1 MAIKKVPIGIELV
14 RRKVATEADIK
25 EAIRYQKEHPNVKI
39 GEALAEL
46 GRVDEKEL
54 IQAMG
59 EILGEK
65 VIIMKPE
72 LVNVNISKYISMDMA
87 KKNNVIPFDD
97 LNGKVK
103 VCFSDTSNTK
113 LVEQIRLML
122 MHNGYSMEKYISFAN
137 KINET
142 LEQLD
147 SNSTTEDLGN
157 TANKDI
163 TKMVD
168 TIIKT
173 GMEKNASDIHIEPME
188 KDIRVRYRIDG
199 DLITVARIGKENQSQ
214 MIGRL
219 KAISNMYQEK
229 QESQDGR
236 IIMYPGFNIR
246 VSSQKTIYGEKFV
259 LRLLKKDAK
268 IRDIYELGF
277 PRDENLI
284 TKYFDKRNSV
294 TIVAAPTGEGKT
306 TTLYSIIKVL
316 NTNTVNIITLEDPV
330 EVRLPGLNQVEM
342 DAKTTFASA
351 LRTVLRQD
359 PNIVLVGEI
368 RDLETAEIALEAGQ
382 TGHYVLSTIHTINS
396 IEVITRLRKL
406 GISDYDIAST
416 LATAVSQRLV
426 RKVCPHCAQKR
437 EFTEEE
443 KRKINTFSKKY
454 NMEFDFTDKYTWDT
468 IGCKECNMTG
478 YSGRIAIIEILTL
491 TDKIKE
497 LVMNGKSTFEIRK
510 AALEEGFLPF
520 EMDGVKKVVDGLITV
535 EELNNKT
542 LIFNKADI
550 KYLICA

>member
-1 MAIKKVPIGIELV
+1 MAGKKVPLGIELV
-14 RRKVATEADIK
+14 KRKVATEADVK
-25 EAIRYQKEHPNVKI
+25 EAIRYQKEHPNTKI
-39 GEALAEL
+39 GEALAEI
-46 GRVDEKEL
+46 GTIDEKKL
-54 IQAMG
+54 VQAMS

-65 VIIMKPE
+65 VIIMRPE
-72 LVNVNISKYISMDMA
+72 LVNINISKYISIDTA
-87 KKNNVIPFDD
+87 KKNKVIPFDEI
-97 LNGKVK
+97 NGKVK
-103 VCFSDTSNTK
+103 VCFSDVNDPK
-113 LVEQIRLML
+113 VVEQIRLML
-122 MHNGYSMEKYISFAN
+122 LHSGYSMEKYISFSN
-137 KINET
+137 KILST
-142 LEQLD
+142 LESLEVD
-147 SNSTTEDLGN
+147 TTEDFG
-157 TANKDI
+157 ASSKDI

-173 GMEKNASDIHIEPME
+173 GMEKRASDIHIEPME
-188 KDIRVRYRIDG
+188 KDIRVRYRVDG
-199 DLITVARIGKENQSQ
+199 DMITVARIGKENQSQ

-229 QESQDGR
+229 TESQDGR

-277 PRDENLI
+277 PREDNLI
-284 TKYFDKRNSV
+284 SKNFDKRNSV

-316 NTNTVNIITLEDPV
+316 NTSSVNIITLEDPV

-368 RDLETAEIALEAGQ
+368 RDLETAEIAMEAGQ

-426 RKVCPHCAQKR
+426 RRVCPKCAQKR
-437 EFTEEE
+437 EFTEDE
-443 KRKINTFSKKY
+443 KNKINNYAKKY
-454 NMEFDFTDKYTWDT
+454 NMEFDFKDKYTYDV

-497 LVMNGKSTFEIRK
+497 LIMDGKSTFEIRK

-520 EMDGVKKVVDGLITV
+520 EMDGIKKVVDGKITLQ
-535 EELNNKT
+535 ELNNKT
-542 LIFNKADI
+542 LLFNS
-550 KYLICA
+550 

>member
-1 MAIKKVPIGIELV
+1 MAGKKVPLGIELV
-14 RRKVATEADIK
+14 KRKVATEADVK
-25 EAIRYQKEHPNVKI
+25 EAIRYQKEHPNTKI
-39 GEALAEL
+39 GEALAEI
-46 GRVDEKEL
+46 GTIDEKKL
-54 IQAMG
+54 VQAMS

-65 VIIMKPE
+65 VIIMRPE
-72 LVNVNISKYISMDMA
+72 LVNINISKYISIDTA
-87 KKNNVIPFDD
+87 KKNKVIPFDEI
-97 LNGKVK
+97 NGKVK
-103 VCFSDTSNTK
+103 VCFSDVNDPK
-113 LVEQIRLML
+113 VVEQIRLML
-122 MHNGYSMEKYISFAN
+122 LHSGYSMEKYISFSN
-137 KINET
+137 KILST
-142 LEQLD
+142 LESLEVD
-147 SNSTTEDLGN
+147 TTEDFG
-157 TANKDI
+157 ASSKDI

-173 GMEKNASDIHIEPME
+173 GMEKRASDIHIEPME
-188 KDIRVRYRIDG
+188 KDIRVRYRVDG
-199 DLITVARIGKENQSQ
+199 DMITVARIGKENQSQ

-229 QESQDGR
+229 TESQDGR

-277 PRDENLI
+277 PREDNLI
-284 TKYFDKRNSV
+284 SKYFDKRNSV

-316 NTNTVNIITLEDPV
+316 NTSSVNIITLEDPV

-368 RDLETAEIALEAGQ
+368 RDLETAEIAMEAGQ

-426 RKVCPHCAQKR
+426 RRVCPKCAQKR
-437 EFTEEE
+437 EFTEDE
-443 KRKINTFSKKY
+443 KNNINNYAKKY
-454 NMEFDFTDKYTWDT
+454 NMEFDFKDKYTYDV

-497 LVMNGKSTFEIRK
+497 LIMDGKSTFEIRK

-520 EMDGVKKVVDGLITV
+520 EMDGIKKVVDGKITLQ
-535 EELNNKT
+535 ELNNKT
-542 LIFNKADI
+542 LLFNS
-550 KYLICA
+550 

>member
-1 MAIKKVPIGIELV
+1 MAGKKVPLGIELV
-14 RRKVATEADIK
+14 KRKVATEADVK
-25 EAIRYQKEHPNVKI
+25 EAIRYQKEHPNMKI
-39 GEALAEL
+39 GEALAEI
-46 GRVDEKEL
+46 GTIDEKKL
-54 IQAMG
+54 VQAMS

-65 VIIMKPE
+65 VIIMRPE
-72 LVNVNISKYISMDMA
+72 LVNINVSKYISIDTA
-87 KKNNVIPFDD
+87 KKNKVIPFDEI
-97 LNGKVK
+97 NGKVK
-103 VCFSDTSNTK
+103 VCFADVNDQK
-113 LVEQIRLML
+113 VVEQIRLML
-122 MHNGYSMEKYISFAN
+122 LHGGYSMEKYISFSS
-137 KINET
+137 KILST
-142 LEQLD
+142 LESLESD
-147 SNSTTEDLGN
+147 TTEDFG
-157 TANKDI
+157 ASSKDI

-173 GMEKNASDIHIEPME
+173 GMDKRASDIHIEPME
-188 KDIRVRYRIDG
+188 KDIRVRYRVDG
-199 DLITVARIGKENQSQ
+199 DMITVARIGKENQSQ

-229 QESQDGR
+229 TESQDGR

-277 PRDENLI
+277 PREDNLI
-284 TKYFDKRNSV
+284 SKYFDKRNSV

-316 NTNTVNIITLEDPV
+316 NTSSVNIITLEDPV

-342 DAKTTFASA
+342 DSKTTFASA

-368 RDLETAEIALEAGQ
+368 RDLETAEIAMEAGQ

-426 RKVCPHCAQKR
+426 RRICPKCGQKR
-437 EFTEEE
+437 AFTEDE
-443 KRKINTFSKKY
+443 KNKINAYAKKY
-454 NMEFDFTDKYTWDT
+454 NMEFDFKDKYTYDA

-497 LVMNGKSTFEIRK
+497 LVMDGKSTFEIRK

-520 EMDGVKKVVDGLITV
+520 EMDGIKKVVDGKITLQ
-535 EELNNKT
+535 ELNNKT
-542 LIFNKADI
+542 LLFNS
-550 KYLICA
+550 

>member
-1 MAIKKVPIGIELV
+1 MAMKKVPMGIELV
-14 RRKVATEADIK
+14 KRKVATEADIK

-54 IQAMG
+54 VQAMS

-65 VIIMKPE
+65 VIIMRPE
-72 LVNVNISKYISMDMA
+72 LVNIHISKYISMDTA
-87 KKNNVIPFDD
+87 KKNKVIPFDD

-103 VCFSDTSNTK
+103 VCFADTSNTK

-122 MHNGYSMEKYISFAN
+122 MHNGYSMEKYISFSN
-137 KINET
+137 KISET

-147 SNSTTEDLGN
+147 GESSTEDLGN
-157 TANKDI
+157 TVNKDI

-173 GMEKNASDIHIEPME
+173 GMDKNASDIHIEPME

-497 LVMNGKSTFEIRK
+497 LVMDGKSTFEIRK

-535 EELNNKT
+535 DELNNKT
-542 LIFNKADI
+542 LIFNNI
-550 KYLICA
+550 

>member
-1 MAIKKVPIGIELV
+1 MAGKKVPLGIELV
-14 RRKVATEADIK
+14 KRKVATEADVK
-25 EAIRYQKEHPNVKI
+25 EAIRYQKEHPNTKI
-39 GEALAEL
+39 GEALAEI
-46 GRVDEKEL
+46 GTIDEKKL
-54 IQAMG
+54 VQAMS

-65 VIIMKPE
+65 VIIMRPE
-72 LVNVNISKYISMDMA
+72 LVNINISKYISIDTA
-87 KKNNVIPFDD
+87 KKNKVIPFDEI
-97 LNGKVK
+97 NGKVK
-103 VCFSDTSNTK
+103 VCFSDVNDPK
-113 LVEQIRLML
+113 VVEQIRLML
-122 MHNGYSMEKYISFAN
+122 LHSGYSMEKYISFSN
-137 KINET
+137 KILST
-142 LEQLD
+142 LESLEVD
-147 SNSTTEDLGN
+147 TTEDFG
-157 TANKDI
+157 ASSKDI

-173 GMEKNASDIHIEPME
+173 GMEKRASDIHIEPME
-188 KDIRVRYRIDG
+188 KDIRVRYRVDG
-199 DLITVARIGKENQSQ
+199 DMITVARIGKENQSQ

-229 QESQDGR
+229 TESQDGR

-277 PRDENLI
+277 PREDNLI
-284 TKYFDKRNSV
+284 SKYFDKRNSV

-316 NTNTVNIITLEDPV
+316 NTSSVNIITLEDPV

-368 RDLETAEIALEAGQ
+368 RDLETAEIAMEAGQ

-426 RKVCPHCAQKR
+426 RRVCPKCAQKR
-437 EFTEEE
+437 EFTEDE
-443 KRKINTFSKKY
+443 KNKINNYAKKY
-454 NMEFDFTDKYTWDT
+454 NMEFDFKDKYTYDV

-497 LVMNGKSTFEIRK
+497 LIMDGKSTFEIRK

-520 EMDGVKKVVDGLITV
+520 EMDGIKKVVDGKITLQ
-535 EELNNKT
+535 ELNNKK
-542 LIFNKADI
+542 LLFNS
-550 KYLICA
+550 

>member
-1 MAIKKVPIGIELV
+1 MAGKKVPLGIELV
-14 RRKVATEADIK
+14 KRKVATEADVK
-25 EAIRYQKEHPNVKI
+25 EAIRYQKEHPNTKI
-39 GEALAEL
+39 GEALAEI
-46 GRVDEKEL
+46 GTIDEKKL
-54 IQAMG
+54 VQAMS

-65 VIIMKPE
+65 VIIMRPE
-72 LVNVNISKYISMDMA
+72 LVNINISKYISIDTA
-87 KKNNVIPFDD
+87 KKNKVIPFDEI
-97 LNGKVK
+97 NGKVK
-103 VCFSDTSNTK
+103 VCFSDVNDPK
-113 LVEQIRLML
+113 VVEQIRLML
-122 MHNGYSMEKYISFAN
+122 LHSGYSMEKYISFSN
-137 KINET
+137 KILST
-142 LEQLD
+142 LESLEVD
-147 SNSTTEDLGN
+147 TTEDFG
-157 TANKDI
+157 ASSKDI

-173 GMEKNASDIHIEPME
+173 GMEKRASDIHIEPME
-188 KDIRVRYRIDG
+188 KDIRVRYRVDG
-199 DLITVARIGKENQSQ
+199 DMITVAKIGKENQSQ

-229 QESQDGR
+229 TESQDGR

-277 PRDENLI
+277 PREDNLI
-284 TKYFDKRNSV
+284 SKYFDKRNSV

-316 NTNTVNIITLEDPV
+316 NTSSVNIITLEDPV

-368 RDLETAEIALEAGQ
+368 RDLETAEIAMEAGQ

-426 RKVCPHCAQKR
+426 RRVCPKCAQKR
-437 EFTEEE
+437 EFTEDE
-443 KRKINTFSKKY
+443 KNKINNYAKKY
-454 NMEFDFTDKYTWDT
+454 NMEFDFKDKYTYDV

-497 LVMNGKSTFEIRK
+497 LVMDGKSTFEIRK

-520 EMDGVKKVVDGLITV
+520 EMDGIKKVVDGKITLQ
-535 EELNNKT
+535 ELNNKT
-542 LIFNKADI
+542 LLFNS
-550 KYLICA
+550 

>member
-1 MAIKKVPIGIELV
+1 MKKVPLGIELV
-14 RRKVATEADIK
+14 KRKVATEADIK
-25 EAIRYQKEHPNVKI
+25 EAIRYQKEHPKLKI
-39 GEALAEL
+39 GEALAAL
-46 GRVDEKEL
+46 GLVDEKEL
-54 IQAMG
+54 ITAMG

-65 VIIMKPE
+65 VIIMRPE
-72 LVNVNISKYISMDMA
+72 LVNVNISKYISMDTA
-87 KKNNVIPFDD
+87 KKNKVIPFDE

-103 VCFSDTSNTK
+103 VCFADTSNNK

-122 MHNGYSMEKYISFAN
+122 MHAGFTMEKYISFTN
-137 KINET
+137 KIEET
-142 LEQLD
+142 LEALD
-147 SNSTTEDLGN
+147 GDASTEDFN
-157 TANKDI
+157 NADTRDI

-173 GMEKNASDIHIEPME
+173 GMEKNSSDIHIEPME

-199 DLITVARIGKENQSQ
+199 DMITVARIPKENQTQ

-277 PRDENLI
+277 PREDNLI
-284 TKYFDKRNSV
+284 SKYFDKRNSV

-316 NTNTVNIITLEDPV
+316 NTNSVNIITLEDPV

-382 TGHYVLSTIHTINS
+382 TGHYVLSTIHTINA

-426 RKVCPHCAQKR
+426 RRVCPHCAQKR
-437 EFTEEE
+437 EFTDDE
-443 KRKINTFSKKY
+443 KRKINEYSKKY
-454 NMEFDFTDKYTWDT
+454 NMEFDFKDKYTWDT

-478 YSGRIAIIEILTL
+478 YTGRIAIIEILTL
-491 TDKIKE
+491 TDRIKE
-497 LVMNGKSTFEIRK
+497 LVMEGKSTFEIRK

-520 EMDGVKKVVDGLITV
+520 EMDGVKKVVDGKVTV

-542 LIFNKADI
+542 LIFNN
-550 KYLICA
+550 L

>member
-1 MAIKKVPIGIELV
+1 MAGKKVPLGIELV
-14 RRKVATEADIK
+14 KRKVATEADVK
-25 EAIRYQKEHPNVKI
+25 EAIRYQKEHPNTKI
-39 GEALAEL
+39 GEALAEI
-46 GRVDEKEL
+46 GTIDEKKL
-54 IQAMG
+54 VQAMS

-65 VIIMKPE
+65 VIIMRPE
-72 LVNVNISKYISMDMA
+72 LVNINISKYISIDTA
-87 KKNNVIPFDD
+87 KKNKVIPFDEI
-97 LNGKVK
+97 NGKVK
-103 VCFSDTSNTK
+103 VCFSDVNDPK
-113 LVEQIRLML
+113 VVEQIRLML
-122 MHNGYSMEKYISFAN
+122 LHSGYSMEKYISFSN
-137 KINET
+137 KILST
-142 LEQLD
+142 LESLEVD
-147 SNSTTEDLGN
+147 TTEDFG
-157 TANKDI
+157 ASSKDI

-173 GMEKNASDIHIEPME
+173 GMEKRASDIHIEPME
-188 KDIRVRYRIDG
+188 KDIRVRYRVDG
-199 DLITVARIGKENQSQ
+199 DMITVARIGKENQSQ

-229 QESQDGR
+229 TESQDGR

-277 PRDENLI
+277 PREDNLI
-284 TKYFDKRNSV
+284 SKYFDKRNSV

-316 NTNTVNIITLEDPV
+316 NTSSVNIITLEDPV

-368 RDLETAEIALEAGQ
+368 RDLETAEIAMEAGQ

-426 RKVCPHCAQKR
+426 RRVCPKCAQKR
-437 EFTEEE
+437 EFTEDE
-443 KRKINTFSKKY
+443 KNKINNYAKKY
-454 NMEFDFTDKYTWDT
+454 NMEFDFKDKYTYDV

-497 LVMNGKSTFEIRK
+497 LVMDGKSTFEIRK

-520 EMDGVKKVVDGLITV
+520 EMDGVKKVVDGKITLQ
-535 EELNNKT
+535 ELNNKT
-542 LIFNKADI
+542 LLFNS
-550 KYLICA
+550 

>member
-1 MAIKKVPIGIELV
+1 MAGKKVPLGIELV
-14 RRKVATEADIK
+14 KRKVATEADVK
-25 EAIRYQKEHPNVKI
+25 EAIRYQKEHPNTKI
-39 GEALAEL
+39 GEALAEI
-46 GRVDEKEL
+46 GTIDEKKL
-54 IQAMG
+54 VQAMS

-65 VIIMKPE
+65 VIIMRPE
-72 LVNVNISKYISMDMA
+72 LVNINISKYISIDTA
-87 KKNNVIPFDD
+87 KKNKVIPFDEI
-97 LNGKVK
+97 NGKVK
-103 VCFSDTSNTK
+103 VCFSDVNDPK
-113 LVEQIRLML
+113 VVEQIRLML
-122 MHNGYSMEKYISFAN
+122 LHSGYSMEKYISFSN
-137 KINET
+137 KILST
-142 LEQLD
+142 LESLEVD
-147 SNSTTEDLGN
+147 TTEDFG
-157 TANKDI
+157 ASSKDI

-173 GMEKNASDIHIEPME
+173 GMEKRASDIHIEPME
-188 KDIRVRYRIDG
+188 KDIRVRYRVDG
-199 DLITVARIGKENQSQ
+199 DMITVARIGKENQSQ

-229 QESQDGR
+229 TESQDGR

-277 PRDENLI
+277 PREDNLI
-284 TKYFDKRNSV
+284 SKYFDKRNSV

-316 NTNTVNIITLEDPV
+316 NTSSVNIITLEDPV

-368 RDLETAEIALEAGQ
+368 RDLETAEIAMQAGQ

-426 RKVCPHCAQKR
+426 RRVCPKCAQKR
-437 EFTEEE
+437 EFTEDE
-443 KRKINTFSKKY
+443 KNKINNYAKKY
-454 NMEFDFTDKYTWDT
+454 NMEFDFKDKYTYDV

-497 LVMNGKSTFEIRK
+497 LVMDGKSTFEIRK

-520 EMDGVKKVVDGLITV
+520 EMDGVKKVVDGKITLQ
-535 EELNNKT
+535 ELNNKT
-542 LIFNKADI
+542 LLFNS
-550 KYLICA
+550 

>member
-1 MAIKKVPIGIELV
+1 MANKKVPLGLELV
-14 RRKVATEADIK
+14 KRNVATEADIK
-25 EAIRYQKEHPNVKI
+25 EAIRYQKEHPGVRI
-39 GEALAEL
+39 GEALYEL
-46 GRVDEKEL
+46 KTVDEKL
-54 IQAMG
+54 LVQAMG
-59 EILGEK
+59 DILGEK
-65 VIIMKPE
+65 VIVMRPE
-72 LVNVNISKYISMDMA
+72 IVNINISKYISIDIA
-87 KKNNVIPFDD
+87 KKSKVVPFDEV
-97 LNGKVK
+97 NGKVK
-103 VCFSDTSNTK
+103 VCFADANDEK
-113 LVEQIRLML
+113 AVEQIRLML
-122 MHNGYSMEKYISFAN
+122 MHSGYTMEKYISFTSR
-137 KINET
+137 IMDT
-142 LEQLD
+142 LESLEG
-147 SNSTTEDLGN
+147 SATENFDQIS
-157 TANKDI
+157 KDI

-168 TIIKT
+168 TIIKK

-188 KDIRVRYRIDG
+188 KDIRVRYRVDG
-199 DLITVARIGKENQSQ
+199 DMITVARIDKENQQQ

-229 QESQDGR
+229 TESQDGR
-236 IIMYPGFNIR
+236 IIMYPGYNIR

-284 TKYFDKRNSV
+284 SKYFDKRNSV

-316 NTNTVNIITLEDPV
+316 NTNSVNIITLEDPV

-342 DAKTTFASA
+342 DSKTTFAKA

-368 RDLETAEIALEAGQ
+368 RDLETAEIAMEAGQ

-426 RKVCPHCAQKR
+426 RRVCPKCAVKR
-437 EFTEEE
+437 DFTEDE
-443 KRKINTFSKKY
+443 KNKINEYSKKF
-454 NMEFDFTDKYTWDT
+454 NIQFDFKDKYTYDT
-468 IGCKECNMTG
+468 IGCKDCNMTG

-497 LVMNGKSTFEIRK
+497 LVMDGKSTFDIRK

-520 EMDGVKKVVDGLITV
+520 EMDGVKKVVDGKITLQ
-535 EELNNKT
+535 ELNNKT
-542 LIFNKADI
+542 LLFNN
-550 KYLICA
+550 

>member
-542 LIFNKADI
+542 LIFNNI
-550 KYLICA
+550 

>member
-1 MAIKKVPIGIELV
+1 MAGKKVPLGIELV
-14 RRKVATEADIK
+14 KRKVATEADVK
-25 EAIRYQKEHPNVKI
+25 EAIRYQKEHPNTKI
-39 GEALAEL
+39 GEALAEI
-46 GRVDEKEL
+46 GTIDEKKL
-54 IQAMG
+54 VQAMS

-65 VIIMKPE
+65 VIIMRPE
-72 LVNVNISKYISMDMA
+72 LVNINISKYISIDTA
-87 KKNNVIPFDD
+87 KKNKVIPFDEI
-97 LNGKVK
+97 NGKVK
-103 VCFSDTSNTK
+103 VCFSDVNDPK
-113 LVEQIRLML
+113 VVEQIRLML
-122 MHNGYSMEKYISFAN
+122 LHSGYSMEKYISFSN
-137 KINET
+137 KILST
-142 LEQLD
+142 LESLEVD
-147 SNSTTEDLGN
+147 TTEDFG
-157 TANKDI
+157 ASSKDI

-173 GMEKNASDIHIEPME
+173 GMEKRASDIHIEPME
-188 KDIRVRYRIDG
+188 KDIRVRYRVDG
-199 DLITVARIGKENQSQ
+199 DMITVARIGKENQSQ

-229 QESQDGR
+229 TESQDGR

-277 PRDENLI
+277 PREDNLI
-284 TKYFDKRNSV
+284 SKYFDKRNSV

-316 NTNTVNIITLEDPV
+316 NTSSVNIITLEDPV

-342 DAKTTFASA
+342 DTKTTFASA

-368 RDLETAEIALEAGQ
+368 RDLETAEIAMEAGQ

-426 RKVCPHCAQKR
+426 RRVCPKCAQKR
-437 EFTEEE
+437 EFTEDE
-443 KRKINTFSKKY
+443 KNKINNYAKKY
-454 NMEFDFTDKYTWDT
+454 NMEFDFKDKYTYDV

-497 LVMNGKSTFEIRK
+497 LIMDGKSTFEIRK

-520 EMDGVKKVVDGLITV
+520 EMDGIKKVVDGKITLQ
-535 EELNNKT
+535 ELNNKT
-542 LIFNKADI
+542 LLFNS
-550 KYLICA
+550 

>member
-1 MAIKKVPIGIELV
+1 MAGKKVPLGIELV
-14 RRKVATEADIK
+14 KRKVATEADVK
-25 EAIRYQKEHPNVKI
+25 EAIRYQKEHPNTKI
-39 GEALAEL
+39 GEALAEI
-46 GRVDEKEL
+46 GTIDEKKL
-54 IQAMG
+54 VQAMS

-65 VIIMKPE
+65 VIIMRPE
-72 LVNVNISKYISMDMA
+72 LVNINISKYISIDTA
-87 KKNNVIPFDD
+87 KKNKVIPFDEI
-97 LNGKVK
+97 NGKVK
-103 VCFSDTSNTK
+103 VCFSDVNDPK
-113 LVEQIRLML
+113 VVEQIRLML
-122 MHNGYSMEKYISFAN
+122 LHSGYSMEKYISFSN
-137 KINET
+137 KILST
-142 LEQLD
+142 LESLEVD
-147 SNSTTEDLGN
+147 TTEDFG
-157 TANKDI
+157 ASSKDI

-173 GMEKNASDIHIEPME
+173 GMEKRASDIHIEPME
-188 KDIRVRYRIDG
+188 KDIRVRYRVDG
-199 DLITVARIGKENQSQ
+199 DMITVARIGKENQSQ

-229 QESQDGR
+229 TESQDGR

-277 PRDENLI
+277 PREDNLI
-284 TKYFDKRNSV
+284 SKYFDKRNSV

-316 NTNTVNIITLEDPV
+316 NTSSVNIITLEDPV

-351 LRTVLRQD
+351 LRTALRQD

-368 RDLETAEIALEAGQ
+368 RDLETAEIAMEAGQ

-426 RKVCPHCAQKR
+426 RRVCPKCAQKR
-437 EFTEEE
+437 EFTEDE
-443 KRKINTFSKKY
+443 KNKINNYAKKY
-454 NMEFDFTDKYTWDT
+454 NMEFDFKDKYTYDV

-497 LVMNGKSTFEIRK
+497 LIMDGKSTFEIRK

-520 EMDGVKKVVDGLITV
+520 EMDGIKKVVDGKITLQ
-535 EELNNKT
+535 ELNNKT
-542 LIFNKADI
+542 LLFNS
-550 KYLICA
+550 

>member
-1 MAIKKVPIGIELV
+1 MAGKKVPLGIELV
-14 RRKVATEADIK
+14 KRKVATEADVK
-25 EAIRYQKEHPNVKI
+25 EAIRYQKEHPNTKI
-39 GEALAEL
+39 GEALAEI
-46 GRVDEKEL
+46 GTIDEKKL
-54 IQAMG
+54 VQAMS

-65 VIIMKPE
+65 VIIMRPE
-72 LVNVNISKYISMDMA
+72 LVNINISKYISIDTA
-87 KKNNVIPFDD
+87 KKNKVIPFDEI
-97 LNGKVK
+97 NGKVK
-103 VCFSDTSNTK
+103 VCFADVNDPK
-113 LVEQIRLML
+113 VVEQIRLML
-122 MHNGYSMEKYISFAN
+122 LHSGYSMEKYISFSN
-137 KINET
+137 KILST
-142 LEQLD
+142 LESLEGD
-147 SNSTTEDLGN
+147 TTEDFG
-157 TANKDI
+157 ASSKDI

-173 GMEKNASDIHIEPME
+173 GMEKRASDIHIEPME
-188 KDIRVRYRIDG
+188 KDIRVRYRVDG
-199 DLITVARIGKENQSQ
+199 DMITVARIGKENQSQ

-229 QESQDGR
+229 TESQDGR

-277 PRDENLI
+277 PREDNLI
-284 TKYFDKRNSV
+284 SKYFDKRNSV

-316 NTNTVNIITLEDPV
+316 NTSSVNIITLEDPV

-368 RDLETAEIALEAGQ
+368 RDLETAEIAMEAGQ

-426 RKVCPHCAQKR
+426 RRVCPKCAQKR
-437 EFTEEE
+437 EFTEDE
-443 KRKINTFSKKY
+443 KNKINNYAKKY
-454 NMEFDFTDKYTWDT
+454 NMEFDFKDKYTYDV

-497 LVMNGKSTFEIRK
+497 LVMDGKSTFEIRK

-520 EMDGVKKVVDGLITV
+520 EMDGIKKVVDGKITLQ
-535 EELNNKT
+535 ELNNKT
-542 LIFNKADI
+542 LLFNS
-550 KYLICA
+550 

>member
-1 MAIKKVPIGIELV
+1 MANKKVPLGLELV
-14 RRKVATEADIK
+14 KRNVATEADIK
-25 EAIRYQKEHPNVKI
+25 EAIRYQKEHPGVRI
-39 GEALAEL
+39 GEALYEL
-46 GRVDEKEL
+46 KTVDEKAL
-54 IQAMG
+54 AQAMG
-59 EILGEK
+59 EILGER
-65 VIIMKPE
+65 VIIMRPE
-72 LVNVNISKYISMDMA
+72 IVNINISKYISIDIA
-87 KKNNVIPFDD
+87 KKNKVIPFDEI
-97 LNGKVK
+97 NGKVK
-103 VCFSDTSNTK
+103 VCFADANDEK
-113 LVEQIRLML
+113 AVEQIRLML
-122 MHNGYSMEKYISFAN
+122 MHSGYTMEKYISFSSR
-137 KINET
+137 ILDTIES
-142 LEQLD
+142 LEG
-147 SNSTTEDLGN
+147 SATENFDQIS
-157 TANKDI
+157 KDI

-168 TIIKT
+168 TIIKK

-188 KDIRVRYRIDG
+188 KDIRVGYRVDG
-199 DLITVARIGKENQSQ
+199 DMITVARIDKENQQQ

-229 QESQDGR
+229 TESQDGR
-236 IIMYPGFNIR
+236 IIMYPGYNIR

-284 TKYFDKRNSV
+284 SKYFDKRNSV

-316 NTNTVNIITLEDPV
+316 NTSSVNIITLEDPV

-342 DAKTTFASA
+342 DSKTTFAKA

-368 RDLETAEIALEAGQ
+368 RDLETAEIAMEAGQ

-426 RKVCPHCAQKR
+426 RKVCPKCAVKR
-437 EFTEEE
+437 EFTDEE
-443 KRKINTFSKKY
+443 KNKINEYAKKY
-454 NMEFDFTDKYTWDT
+454 NMEFDFKDKYTWDA

-497 LVMNGKSTFEIRK
+497 LVMDGRSTFDIRK

-520 EMDGVKKVVDGLITV
+520 EMDGIKKVVDGKITLQ
-535 EELNNKT
+535 ELNNKT
-542 LIFNKADI
+542 LLFNS
-550 KYLICA
+550 

>member
-1 MAIKKVPIGIELV
+1 MANKKVPLGLELV
-14 RRKVATEADIK
+14 KRNVATEADIK
-25 EAIRYQKEHPNVKI
+25 EAIRYQKEHPGVRI
-39 GEALAEL
+39 GEALYEL
-46 GRVDEKEL
+46 KTVDEKAL
-54 IQAMG
+54 VQAMG
-59 EILGEK
+59 EILGER
-65 VIIMKPE
+65 VIIMRPE
-72 LVNVNISKYISMDMA
+72 IVNINISKYISIDIA
-87 KKNNVIPFDD
+87 KKNKVIPFDEI
-97 LNGKVK
+97 NGKVK
-103 VCFSDTSNTK
+103 VCFADANDEK
-113 LVEQIRLML
+113 AVEQIRLML
-122 MHNGYSMEKYISFAN
+122 MHSGYTMEKYISFSSR
-137 KINET
+137 ILDTIES
-142 LEQLD
+142 LEG
-147 SNSTTEDLGN
+147 SATENFDQIS
-157 TANKDI
+157 KDI

-168 TIIKT
+168 TIIKK

-188 KDIRVRYRIDG
+188 KDIRVRYRVDG
-199 DLITVARIGKENQSQ
+199 DMITVARIDKENQQQ

-229 QESQDGR
+229 TESQDGR
-236 IIMYPGFNIR
+236 IIMYPGYNIR

-284 TKYFDKRNSV
+284 SRYFDKRNSV

-316 NTNTVNIITLEDPV
+316 NTSSVNIITLEDPV

-342 DAKTTFASA
+342 DSKTTFAKA

-368 RDLETAEIALEAGQ
+368 RDLETAEIAMEAGQ

-426 RKVCPHCAQKR
+426 RKVCPKCAVKR
-437 EFTEEE
+437 EFTDEE
-443 KRKINTFSKKY
+443 KNKINEYAKKY
-454 NMEFDFTDKYTWDT
+454 NMEFDFKDKYTWDA

-497 LVMNGKSTFEIRK
+497 LVMDGRSTFDIRK

-520 EMDGVKKVVDGLITV
+520 EMDGIKKVVDGKITLQ
-535 EELNNKT
+535 ELNNKT
-542 LIFNKADI
+542 LLFNS
-550 KYLICA
+550 

>member
-1 MAIKKVPIGIELV
+1 MAGKKVPLGIELV
-14 RRKVATEADIK
+14 KRKVATEADVK
-25 EAIRYQKEHPNVKI
+25 EAIRYQKEHPNTKI
-39 GEALAEL
+39 GEALAEI
-46 GRVDEKEL
+46 GTIDEKKL
-54 IQAMG
+54 VQAMS

-65 VIIMKPE
+65 VIIMRPE
-72 LVNVNISKYISMDMA
+72 LVNINISKYISIDTA
-87 KKNNVIPFDD
+87 KKNKVIPFDEI
-97 LNGKVK
+97 NGKVK
-103 VCFSDTSNTK
+103 VCFSDVNDPK
-113 LVEQIRLML
+113 VVEQIRLML
-122 MHNGYSMEKYISFAN
+122 LHSGYSMEKYISFSN
-137 KINET
+137 KILST
-142 LEQLD
+142 LESLEVD
-147 SNSTTEDLGN
+147 TTEDFG
-157 TANKDI
+157 ASSKDI

-173 GMEKNASDIHIEPME
+173 GMEKRASDIHIEPME
-188 KDIRVRYRIDG
+188 KDIRVRYRVDG
-199 DLITVARIGKENQSQ
+199 DMITVARIGKENQSQ

-229 QESQDGR
+229 TESQDGR

-277 PRDENLI
+277 PREDNLI
-284 TKYFDKRNSV
+284 SKYFDKRNSV

-316 NTNTVNIITLEDPV
+316 NTSSVNIITLEDPV

-368 RDLETAEIALEAGQ
+368 RDLETAEIAMEAGQ

-426 RKVCPHCAQKR
+426 RRVCPKCAQKR

-443 KRKINTFSKKY
+443 KNKINNYAKKY
-454 NMEFDFTDKYTWDT
+454 NMEFDFKDKYTYDV

-497 LVMNGKSTFEIRK
+497 LVMDGKSTFEIRK

-520 EMDGVKKVVDGLITV
+520 EMDGIKKVVDGKITLQ
-535 EELNNKT
+535 ELNNKT
-542 LIFNKADI
+542 LLFNS
-550 KYLICA
+550 

>member
-1 MAIKKVPIGIELV
+1 MAGKKVPLGIELV
-14 RRKVATEADIK
+14 KRKVATEADVK
-25 EAIRYQKEHPNVKI
+25 EAIRYQKEHPNTKI
-39 GEALAEL
+39 GEALAEI
-46 GRVDEKEL
+46 GTIDEKKL
-54 IQAMG
+54 VQAMS

-65 VIIMKPE
+65 VIIMRPE
-72 LVNVNISKYISMDMA
+72 LVNINISKYISIDTA
-87 KKNNVIPFDD
+87 KKNKVIPFDEI
-97 LNGKVK
+97 NGKVK
-103 VCFSDTSNTK
+103 VCFSDVNDPK
-113 LVEQIRLML
+113 VVEQIRLML
-122 MHNGYSMEKYISFAN
+122 LHSGYSMEKYISFSN
-137 KINET
+137 KILST
-142 LEQLD
+142 LESLEVD
-147 SNSTTEDLGN
+147 TTEDFG
-157 TANKDI
+157 ASSKDI

-173 GMEKNASDIHIEPME
+173 GMEKRASDIHIEPME
-188 KDIRVRYRIDG
+188 KDIRVRYRVDG
-199 DLITVARIGKENQSQ
+199 DMITVARIGKENQSQ

-229 QESQDGR
+229 TESQDGR

-277 PRDENLI
+277 PREDNLI
-284 TKYFDKRNSV
+284 SKYFDKRNSV

-316 NTNTVNIITLEDPV
+316 NTSSVNIITLEDPV

-368 RDLETAEIALEAGQ
+368 RDLETAEIAMEAGQ

-426 RKVCPHCAQKR
+426 RRVCPKCAQKR
-437 EFTEEE
+437 EFTEDE
-443 KRKINTFSKKY
+443 KNKINNYAKKY
-454 NMEFDFTDKYTWDT
+454 NMEFDFKDKYTYDV

-497 LVMNGKSTFEIRK
+497 LIMDGKSKFEIRK

-520 EMDGVKKVVDGLITV
+520 EMDGIKKVVDGKITLQ
-535 EELNNKT
+535 ELNNKT
-542 LIFNKADI
+542 LLFNS
-550 KYLICA
+550 

>member
-1 MAIKKVPIGIELV
+1 
-14 RRKVATEADIK
+14 
-25 EAIRYQKEHPNVKI
+25 
-39 GEALAEL
+39 
-46 GRVDEKEL
+46 
-54 IQAMG
+54 
-59 EILGEK
+59 
-65 VIIMKPE
+65 
-72 LVNVNISKYISMDMA
+72 
-87 KKNNVIPFDD
+87 
-97 LNGKVK
+97 
-103 VCFSDTSNTK
+103 
-113 LVEQIRLML
+113 
-122 MHNGYSMEKYISFAN
+122 
-137 KINET
+137 
-142 LEQLD
+142 
-147 SNSTTEDLGN
+147 
-157 TANKDI
+157 
-163 TKMVD
+163 
-168 TIIKT
+168 
-173 GMEKNASDIHIEPME
+173 
-188 KDIRVRYRIDG
+188 
-199 DLITVARIGKENQSQ
+199 
-214 MIGRL
+214 
-219 KAISNMYQEK
+219 MYQEK
-229 QESQDGR
+229 TESQDGR

-277 PRDENLI
+277 PREDNLI
-284 TKYFDKRNSV
+284 SKYFDKRNSV

-316 NTNTVNIITLEDPV
+316 NTSSVNIITLEDPV

-368 RDLETAEIALEAGQ
+368 RDLETAEIAMEAGQ

-426 RKVCPHCAQKR
+426 RRVCPKCAQKR
-437 EFTEEE
+437 EFTEDE
-443 KRKINTFSKKY
+443 KNKINNYAKKY
-454 NMEFDFTDKYTWDT
+454 NMEFDFKDKYTYDV

-497 LVMNGKSTFEIRK
+497 LVMDGKSTFEIRK

-520 EMDGVKKVVDGLITV
+520 EMDGVKKVVDGKITLQ
-535 EELNNKT
+535 ELNNKT
-542 LIFNKADI
+542 LLFNS
-550 KYLICA
+550 

>member
-1 MAIKKVPIGIELV
+1 MAGKKVPLGIELV
-14 RRKVATEADIK
+14 KRKVATEADVK
-25 EAIRYQKEHPNVKI
+25 EAIRYQKEHPNTKI
-39 GEALAEL
+39 GEALAEI
-46 GRVDEKEL
+46 GTIDEKKL
-54 IQAMG
+54 VQAMS

-65 VIIMKPE
+65 VIIMRPE
-72 LVNVNISKYISMDMA
+72 LVNINISKYISIDTA
-87 KKNNVIPFDD
+87 KMNKVIPVDEI
-97 LNGKVK
+97 NGKVK
-103 VCFSDTSNTK
+103 VCFSDVNDPK
-113 LVEQIRLML
+113 VVEQIRLML
-122 MHNGYSMEKYISFAN
+122 LHSGYSMEKYISFSN
-137 KINET
+137 KILST
-142 LEQLD
+142 LESLEVD
-147 SNSTTEDLGN
+147 TTEDFG
-157 TANKDI
+157 ASSKDI

-173 GMEKNASDIHIEPME
+173 GMEKRASDIHIEPME
-188 KDIRVRYRIDG
+188 KDIRVRYRVDG
-199 DLITVARIGKENQSQ
+199 DMITVARIGKENQSQ

-229 QESQDGR
+229 TESQDGR

-277 PRDENLI
+277 PREDNLI
-284 TKYFDKRNSV
+284 SKYFDKRNSV

-316 NTNTVNIITLEDPV
+316 NTSSVNIITLEDPV

-368 RDLETAEIALEAGQ
+368 RDLETAEIAMEAGQ

-426 RKVCPHCAQKR
+426 RRVCPKCAQKR
-437 EFTEEE
+437 EFTEDE
-443 KRKINTFSKKY
+443 KNKINNYAKKY
-454 NMEFDFTDKYTWDT
+454 NMEFDFKDKYTYDV

-478 YSGRIAIIEILTL
+478 YSGRISIIEILTL

-497 LVMNGKSTFEIRK
+497 LIMDGKSTFEIRK
-510 AALEEGFLPF
+510 AALE
-520 EMDGVKKVVDGLITV
+520 
-535 EELNNKT
+535 
-542 LIFNKADI
+542 
-550 KYLICA
+550 

>member
-1 MAIKKVPIGIELV
+1 MAGKKVPLGIELV
-14 RRKVATEADIK
+14 KRKVATEADVK
-25 EAIRYQKEHPNVKI
+25 EAIRYQKEHPNTKI
-39 GEALAEL
+39 GEALAEI
-46 GRVDEKEL
+46 GTIDEKKL
-54 IQAMG
+54 VQAMS

-65 VIIMKPE
+65 VIIMRPE
-72 LVNVNISKYISMDMA
+72 LVNINISKYISIDTA
-87 KKNNVIPFDD
+87 KKNKVIPFDEI
-97 LNGKVK
+97 NGKVK
-103 VCFSDTSNTK
+103 VCFSDVNDPK
-113 LVEQIRLML
+113 VVEQIRLML
-122 MHNGYSMEKYISFAN
+122 LHSGYSMEKYISFSN
-137 KINET
+137 KILST
-142 LEQLD
+142 LESLEVD
-147 SNSTTEDLGN
+147 TTEDFG
-157 TANKDI
+157 ASSKDI

-173 GMEKNASDIHIEPME
+173 GMEKRASDIHIEPME
-188 KDIRVRYRIDG
+188 KDIRVRYRVDG
-199 DLITVARIGKENQSQ
+199 DMITLARIGKENQSQ

-229 QESQDGR
+229 TESQDGR

-277 PRDENLI
+277 PREDNLI
-284 TKYFDKRNSV
+284 SKYFDKRNSV

-316 NTNTVNIITLEDPV
+316 NTSSVNIITLEDPV

-368 RDLETAEIALEAGQ
+368 RDLETAEIAMEAGQ

-426 RKVCPHCAQKR
+426 RRVCPKCAQKR
-437 EFTEEE
+437 EFTEDE
-443 KRKINTFSKKY
+443 KDKINKYAKKY
-454 NMEFDFTDKYTWDT
+454 NMEFDFKDKYTYDA

-497 LVMNGKSTFEIRK
+497 LVMDGKSTFEIRK

-520 EMDGVKKVVDGLITV
+520 EMDGIKKVVDGKITLQ
-535 EELNNKT
+535 ELNNKT
-542 LIFNKADI
+542 LLFNS
-550 KYLICA
+550 

>member
-1 MAIKKVPIGIELV
+1 MAGKKVPLGIELV
-14 RRKVATEADIK
+14 KRKVATEADVK
-25 EAIRYQKEHPNVKI
+25 EAIRYQKEHPNTKI
-39 GEALAEL
+39 GEALAEI
-46 GRVDEKEL
+46 GTIDEKKL
-54 IQAMG
+54 VQAMS

-65 VIIMKPE
+65 VIIMRPE
-72 LVNVNISKYISMDMA
+72 LVNINISKYISIDTA
-87 KKNNVIPFDD
+87 KKNKVIPFDEI
-97 LNGKVK
+97 NGKVK
-103 VCFSDTSNTK
+103 VCFSDVNDPK
-113 LVEQIRLML
+113 VVEQIRLML
-122 MHNGYSMEKYISFAN
+122 LHSGYSMEKYISFSN
-137 KINET
+137 KILST
-142 LEQLD
+142 LESLEVD
-147 SNSTTEDLGN
+147 TTEDFG
-157 TANKDI
+157 ASSKDI

-173 GMEKNASDIHIEPME
+173 GMEKRASDIHIEPME
-188 KDIRVRYRIDG
+188 KDIRVRYRVDG
-199 DLITVARIGKENQSQ
+199 DMITVARIGKENQSQ

-229 QESQDGR
+229 TESQDGR

-277 PRDENLI
+277 PREDNLI
-284 TKYFDKRNSV
+284 SKYFDKRNSV

-316 NTNTVNIITLEDPV
+316 NTSSVNIITLEDPV

-368 RDLETAEIALEAGQ
+368 RDLETAEIAMEAGQ

-426 RKVCPHCAQKR
+426 RRVCTKCAQKI
-437 EFTEEE
+437 EFKEDVTNN
-443 KRKINTFSKKY
+443 INNYAKKY
-454 NMEFDFTDKYTWDT
+454 NMEFDFKDKYTYDV

-497 LVMNGKSTFEIRK
+497 LIMDGKSTFEIRK

-520 EMDGVKKVVDGLITV
+520 EMDGIKKVVDGKITLQ
-535 EELNNKT
+535 ELNNKT
-542 LIFNKADI
+542 LLFNS
-550 KYLICA
+550 

>member
-1 MAIKKVPIGIELV
+1 MAGKKVPLGIELV
-14 RRKVATEADIK
+14 KRKVATEADVK
-25 EAIRYQKEHPNVKI
+25 EAIRYQKEHPNTKI
-39 GEALAEL
+39 GEALAEI
-46 GRVDEKEL
+46 GTIDEKKL
-54 IQAMG
+54 VQAMS

-65 VIIMKPE
+65 VIIMRPE
-72 LVNVNISKYISMDMA
+72 LVNINISKYISIDTA
-87 KKNNVIPFDD
+87 KKNKVIPFDEI
-97 LNGKVK
+97 NGKVK
-103 VCFSDTSNTK
+103 VCFSDVNDPK
-113 LVEQIRLML
+113 VVEQIRLML
-122 MHNGYSMEKYISFAN
+122 LHSGYSMEKYISFSN
-137 KINET
+137 KILST
-142 LEQLD
+142 LESLEVD
-147 SNSTTEDLGN
+147 TTEDFG
-157 TANKDI
+157 ASSKDI

-173 GMEKNASDIHIEPME
+173 GMEKRASDIHIEPME
-188 KDIRVRYRIDG
+188 KDIRVRYRVDG
-199 DLITVARIGKENQSQ
+199 DMITVARIGKENQSQ

-229 QESQDGR
+229 TESQDGR

-277 PRDENLI
+277 PREDNLI
-284 TKYFDKRNSV
+284 SKYFDKRNSV

-316 NTNTVNIITLEDPV
+316 NTSSVNIITLEDPV

-368 RDLETAEIALEAGQ
+368 RDLETAEIAMEAGQ

-426 RKVCPHCAQKR
+426 RRVCPKCAQKR
-437 EFTEEE
+437 EFTEDE
-443 KRKINTFSKKY
+443 KNKINNYAKKY
-454 NMEFDFTDKYTWDT
+454 NMEFDFKDKYTYDV

-497 LVMNGKSTFEIRK
+497 LIMDGKSTFEIRK

-520 EMDGVKKVVDGLITV
+520 EMDGIKKVVDGKITLQ
-535 EELNNKT
+535 ELNNTT
-542 LIFNKADI
+542 LLFNS
-550 KYLICA
+550 

>member
-1 MAIKKVPIGIELV
+1 MAGKKVPLGIELV
-14 RRKVATEADIK
+14 KRKVATEADVK
-25 EAIRYQKEHPNVKI
+25 EAIRYQKEHPNTKI
-39 GEALAEL
+39 GEALAEI
-46 GRVDEKEL
+46 GTIDEKKL
-54 IQAMG
+54 VQAMS

-65 VIIMKPE
+65 VIIMRPE
-72 LVNVNISKYISMDMA
+72 LVNINISKYISIDTA
-87 KKNNVIPFDD
+87 KKNKVIPFDEI
-97 LNGKVK
+97 NGKVK
-103 VCFSDTSNTK
+103 VCFADVNDPK
-113 LVEQIRLML
+113 IVEQIRLML
-122 MHNGYSMEKYISFAN
+122 LHSGYSMEKYISFSN
-137 KINET
+137 KILST
-142 LEQLD
+142 LENLEGD
-147 SNSTTEDLGN
+147 TTEDFG
-157 TANKDI
+157 ASSKDI

-173 GMEKNASDIHIEPME
+173 GMEKRASDIHIEPME
-188 KDIRVRYRIDG
+188 KDIRVRYRVDG
-199 DLITVARIGKENQSQ
+199 DMITVARIGKENQSQ

-229 QESQDGR
+229 TESQDGR
-236 IIMYPGFNIR
+236 IIMYPGYNIR

-277 PRDENLI
+277 PREDNLI
-284 TKYFDKRNSV
+284 SKYFDKRNSV

-316 NTNTVNIITLEDPV
+316 NTSSVNIITLEDPV

-368 RDLETAEIALEAGQ
+368 RDLETAEIAMEAGQ

-426 RKVCPHCAQKR
+426 RRVCPKCAQKR
-437 EFTEEE
+437 EFTEDE
-443 KRKINTFSKKY
+443 KNKINNYAKKY
-454 NMEFDFTDKYTWDT
+454 NMEFDFKDKYTYDV

-497 LVMNGKSTFEIRK
+497 LVMDGKSTFEIRK

-520 EMDGVKKVVDGLITV
+520 EMDGIKKVVDGKITLQ
-535 EELNNKT
+535 ELNNKT
-542 LIFNKADI
+542 LLFNS
-550 KYLICA
+550 

>member
-1 MAIKKVPIGIELV
+1 MANKKVPLGLELV
-14 RRKVATEADIK
+14 KRNVATEADIK
-25 EAIRYQKEHPNVKI
+25 EAIRYQKEHPGVRI
-39 GEALAEL
+39 GEALYEL
-46 GRVDEKEL
+46 KSVDEKKL
-54 IQAMG
+54 AQAMG

-65 VIIMKPE
+65 VIIMRPE
-72 LVNVNISKYISMDMA
+72 LVNINISKYISIDIA
-87 KKNNVIPFDD
+87 KKNKVIPFDEI
-97 LNGKVK
+97 NGKVK
-103 VCFSDTSNTK
+103 VCFADVNDDK
-113 LVEQIRLML
+113 AVEQIGLML
-122 MHNGYSMEKYISFAN
+122 MHGGYTMEKYLSFSSRILDTIESLEGSATENFDQIS
-137 KINET
+137 
-142 LEQLD
+142 
-147 SNSTTEDLGN
+147 
-157 TANKDI
+157 KDI

-168 TIIKT
+168 TIIKK

-188 KDIRVRYRIDG
+188 KDIRVRYRVDG
-199 DLITVARIGKENQSQ
+199 DLITVARIDKENQQQ

-229 QESQDGR
+229 TESQDGR
-236 IIMYPGFNIR
+236 IIMYPGYNIR

-284 TKYFDKRNSV
+284 SKYFDIRNSV

-316 NTNTVNIITLEDPV
+316 NTSSVNIITLEDPV

-342 DAKTTFASA
+342 DSKTTFAKA

-368 RDLETAEIALEAGQ
+368 RDLETAEIAMEAGQ

-426 RKVCPHCAQKR
+426 RKVCPKCAVKR

-443 KRKINTFSKKY
+443 KNKINEYAKKY
-454 NMEFDFTDKYTWDT
+454 NMEFDFKDKYTYDA
-468 IGCKECNMTG
+468 IGCKSCNMTG

-497 LVMNGKSTFEIRK
+497 LVMNGRSTFDIRK

-520 EMDGVKKVVDGLITV
+520 EMDGIKKVVDGKITLQ
-535 EELNNKT
+535 ELNNKT
-542 LIFNKADI
+542 LLFNS
-550 KYLICA
+550 

>member
-1 MAIKKVPIGIELV
+1 MAGKKVPLGIELV
-14 RRKVATEADIK
+14 KRKVATEADVK
-25 EAIRYQKEHPNVKI
+25 EAIRYQKEHPNTKI
-39 GEALAEL
+39 GEALAEI
-46 GRVDEKEL
+46 GTIDEKKL
-54 IQAMG
+54 VQAMS

-65 VIIMKPE
+65 VIIMRPE
-72 LVNVNISKYISMDMA
+72 LVNINISKYISIDTA
-87 KKNNVIPFDD
+87 KKNKVIPFDEI
-97 LNGKVK
+97 NGKVK
-103 VCFSDTSNTK
+103 VCFSDVNDPK
-113 LVEQIRLML
+113 VVEQIRLML
-122 MHNGYSMEKYISFAN
+122 LHSGYSMEKYISFSN
-137 KINET
+137 KILST
-142 LEQLD
+142 LESLEVD
-147 SNSTTEDLGN
+147 TTEDFG
-157 TANKDI
+157 ASSKDI

-173 GMEKNASDIHIEPME
+173 GMEKRASDIHIEPME
-188 KDIRVRYRIDG
+188 KDIRVRYRVDG
-199 DLITVARIGKENQSQ
+199 DMITVARIGKENQSQ

-229 QESQDGR
+229 TESQDGR

-277 PRDENLI
+277 PREDNLI
-284 TKYFDKRNSV
+284 SKYFDKRNSV

-316 NTNTVNIITLEDPV
+316 NTSSVNIITLEDPV

-368 RDLETAEIALEAGQ
+368 RDLETAEIAMEAGQ

-426 RKVCPHCAQKR
+426 RRVCPKCAQKR
-437 EFTEEE
+437 EFTEDE
-443 KRKINTFSKKY
+443 KNKINNYAKKY
-454 NMEFDFTDKYTWDT
+454 NMEFDFKDKYTYDV

-497 LVMNGKSTFEIRK
+497 LVMDGKSTFEIRK

-520 EMDGVKKVVDGLITV
+520 EMDGIKKVVDGKITLQ
-535 EELNNKT
+535 ELNNKT
-542 LIFNKADI
+542 LLFNS
-550 KYLICA
+550 

>member
-122 MHNGYSMEKYISFAN
+122 MHNGYSMEKYISFTN

-542 LIFNKADI
+542 LIFNNI
-550 KYLICA
+550 

>member
-1 MAIKKVPIGIELV
+1 MAGKKVPLGIELV
-14 RRKVATEADIK
+14 KRKVATEADVK
-25 EAIRYQKEHPNVKI
+25 EAIRYQKEHPNTKI
-39 GEALAEL
+39 GEALAEI
-46 GRVDEKEL
+46 GTIDEKKL
-54 IQAMG
+54 VQAMS

-65 VIIMKPE
+65 VIIMRPE
-72 LVNVNISKYISMDMA
+72 LVNINISKYISIDTA
-87 KKNNVIPFDD
+87 KKNKVIPFDEI
-97 LNGKVK
+97 NGKVK
-103 VCFSDTSNTK
+103 VCFSDVNDPK
-113 LVEQIRLML
+113 VVEQIRLML
-122 MHNGYSMEKYISFAN
+122 LHSGYSMEKYISFSN
-137 KINET
+137 KILST
-142 LEQLD
+142 LESLEVD
-147 SNSTTEDLGN
+147 TTEDFG
-157 TANKDI
+157 ASSKDI

-168 TIIKT
+168 TIIKN
-173 GMEKNASDIHIEPME
+173 GMEKRASDIHIEPME
-188 KDIRVRYRIDG
+188 KDIRVRYRVDG
-199 DLITVARIGKENQSQ
+199 DMITVARIGKENQSQ

-229 QESQDGR
+229 TESQDGR

-277 PRDENLI
+277 PREDNLI
-284 TKYFDKRNSV
+284 SKYFDKRNSV

-316 NTNTVNIITLEDPV
+316 NTSSVNIITLEDPV

-368 RDLETAEIALEAGQ
+368 RDLETAEIAMEAGQ

-426 RKVCPHCAQKR
+426 RRVCPKCAQKR
-437 EFTEEE
+437 EFTEDE
-443 KRKINTFSKKY
+443 KNKINNYAKKY
-454 NMEFDFTDKYTWDT
+454 NMEFDFKDKYTYDV

-497 LVMNGKSTFEIRK
+497 LIMDGKSTFEIRK

-520 EMDGVKKVVDGLITV
+520 EMDGIKKVVDGKITLQ
-535 EELNNKT
+535 ELNNKT
-542 LIFNKADI
+542 LLFNS
-550 KYLICA
+550 

>member
-1 MAIKKVPIGIELV
+1 MAGKKVPLGIELV
-14 RRKVATEADIK
+14 KRKVATEADVK
-25 EAIRYQKEHPNVKI
+25 EAIRYQKEHPNTKI
-39 GEALAEL
+39 GEALAEI
-46 GRVDEKEL
+46 GTIDEKKL
-54 IQAMG
+54 VQAMS

-65 VIIMKPE
+65 VIIMRPE
-72 LVNVNISKYISMDMA
+72 LVNINISKYISIDTA
-87 KKNNVIPFDD
+87 KNNKVIPFDEI
-97 LNGKVK
+97 NGKVK
-103 VCFSDTSNTK
+103 VCFSDVNDPK
-113 LVEQIRLML
+113 VVEQIRLML
-122 MHNGYSMEKYISFAN
+122 LHSGYSMEKYISFSN
-137 KINET
+137 KILST
-142 LEQLD
+142 LESLEVD
-147 SNSTTEDLGN
+147 TTEDFG
-157 TANKDI
+157 ASSKDI

-168 TIIKT
+168 TIIKN
-173 GMEKNASDIHIEPME
+173 GMEKRASDIHIEPME
-188 KDIRVRYRIDG
+188 KDIRVRYRVDG
-199 DLITVARIGKENQSQ
+199 DMITVARIGKENQSQ

-229 QESQDGR
+229 TESQDGR

-277 PRDENLI
+277 PREDNLI
-284 TKYFDKRNSV
+284 SKYFDKRNSV

-316 NTNTVNIITLEDPV
+316 NTSSVNIITLEDPV

-368 RDLETAEIALEAGQ
+368 RDLETAEIAMEAGQ

-426 RKVCPHCAQKR
+426 RRVCPKCAQKR
-437 EFTEEE
+437 EFTEDE
-443 KRKINTFSKKY
+443 KNKINNYAKKY
-454 NMEFDFTDKYTWDT
+454 NMEFDFKDKYTYDV

-497 LVMNGKSTFEIRK
+497 LVMDGKSTFEIRK

-520 EMDGVKKVVDGLITV
+520 EMDGVKKVVDGKITLQ
-535 EELNNKT
+535 ELNNKT
-542 LIFNKADI
+542 LLFNS
-550 KYLICA
+550 

>member
-1 MAIKKVPIGIELV
+1 MAGKKVPLGIELV
-14 RRKVATEADIK
+14 KRKVATEADVK
-25 EAIRYQKEHPNVKI
+25 EAIRYQKEHPNTKI
-39 GEALAEL
+39 GEALAEI
-46 GRVDEKEL
+46 GTIDEKKL
-54 IQAMG
+54 VQAMS

-65 VIIMKPE
+65 VIIMRPE
-72 LVNVNISKYISMDMA
+72 LVNINISKYISIDTA
-87 KKNNVIPFDD
+87 KKNKVIPFDEI
-97 LNGKVK
+97 NGKVK
-103 VCFSDTSNTK
+103 VCFSDVNDPK
-113 LVEQIRLML
+113 VVEQIRLML
-122 MHNGYSMEKYISFAN
+122 LHSGYSMEKYISFSN
-137 KINET
+137 KILST
-142 LEQLD
+142 LESLEVD
-147 SNSTTEDLGN
+147 TTEDFG
-157 TANKDI
+157 ASSKDI

-168 TIIKT
+168 TIIKN
-173 GMEKNASDIHIEPME
+173 GMEKRASDIHIEPME
-188 KDIRVRYRIDG
+188 KDIRVRYRVDG
-199 DLITVARIGKENQSQ
+199 DMITVARIGKENQSQ

-229 QESQDGR
+229 TESQDGR

-277 PRDENLI
+277 PREDNLI
-284 TKYFDKRNSV
+284 SKYFDKRNSV

-316 NTNTVNIITLEDPV
+316 NTSSVNIITLEDPV

-368 RDLETAEIALEAGQ
+368 RDLETAEIAMEAGQ

-406 GISDYDIAST
+406 GISDYYIAST

-426 RKVCPHCAQKR
+426 RRVCPKCAQKR
-437 EFTEEE
+437 EFTEDE
-443 KRKINTFSKKY
+443 KNKINNYAKKY
-454 NMEFDFTDKYTWDT
+454 NMEFDFKDKYTYDV

-497 LVMNGKSTFEIRK
+497 LVMDGKSTFEIRK

-520 EMDGVKKVVDGLITV
+520 EMDGVKKVVDGKITLQ
-535 EELNNKT
+535 ELNNKT
-542 LIFNKADI
+542 LLFNS
-550 KYLICA
+550 